1 MIQFYQNLKSGSTVA
16 VALNQAQTWLRD
28 ATKEQLEQWTSQL
41 SLDDEPMLGLS
52 ELKKTR
58 FYQEVLEEG
67 KQEGKLET
75 VPELLRLGLT
85 SEQIAEALKLPLEL
99 VQQTAQKINSQTM
112 SFSEQN
118 VAAFIELLTHQRSL
132 FTSEDLTELEQLV
145 TPLADDIQEI
155 SKALSSWYK
164 KHPEIREAQLKLLPD
179 NSEER
184 APGSKGGKVKT
195 PNYELNKQTLQN
207 AVQQS
212 SSSKGS
218 QSSNSGS

>member
-1 MIQFYQNLKSGSTVA
+1 VRRIYLDELEEAAEHSLGVGVVKLVIEPEETAGQLA
-16 VALNQAQTWLRD
+16 RHLIEQAQ
-28 ATKEQLEQWTSQL
+28 QQL
-41 SLDDEPMLGLS
+41 SDEAAQRDLINLIETIIVYKLPQKSREEIAAMLGLS

-99 VQQTAQKINSQTM
+99 VQKTAQQINSQTM

-132 FTSEDLTELEQLV
+132 FTSEYLTELEQLV
-145 TPLADDIQEI
+145 TPLADVG
-155 SKALSSWYK
+155 
-164 KHPEIREAQLKLLPD
+164 R
-179 NSEER
+179 
-184 APGSKGGKVKT
+184 
-195 PNYELNKQTLQN
+195 
-207 AVQQS
+207 
-212 SSSKGS
+212 
-218 QSSNSGS
+218 